1 LKSFSFFTFITSKM
15 ADEHFQNIMNT
26 YHNLGVDGILITA
39 LSGKKVLFV
48 RDITEY
54 LDTHNVDFD
63 DPHQLDIVTIF
74 QHHQLPKKLYFITAM
89 DDFVLDPETLQRVA
103 LWDEMFHELT
113 IF

>member
-1 LKSFSFFTFITSKM
+1 M
-15 ADEHFQNIMNT
+15 AYEHFQNFMNI
-26 YHNLGVDGILITA
+26 YNNLGDDGMLITA
-39 LSGKKVLFV
+39 PSGKKVLFV

-74 QHHQLPKKLYFITAM
+74 QHHLLPKQVYYITAM
-89 DDFVLDPETLQRVA
+89 DDFVLDTETLNSVA
-103 LWDEMFHELT
+103 LWDEMMGELT